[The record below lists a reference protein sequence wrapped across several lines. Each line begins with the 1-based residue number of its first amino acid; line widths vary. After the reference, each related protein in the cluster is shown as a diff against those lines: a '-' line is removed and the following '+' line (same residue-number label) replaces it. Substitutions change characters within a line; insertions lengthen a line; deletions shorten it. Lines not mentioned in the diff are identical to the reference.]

1 MASIVERPATKTGL
15 LWAACQVNERLNT
28 GQEDVGKDFAR
39 NREQS
44 NGAVAAAVHLW
55 SFSFVQCYQDAVFP
69 VRGYVSCSPDLDEDF
84 VQSLRDLLKLLLQL
98 CRIIR
103 PMQQYTLQCTYV

>member
-1 MASIVERPATKTGL
+1 MGDQTLDVVLTVSAVPVWRRLWNGQRQNWTV
-15 LWAACQVNERLNT
+15 WAACQVNERLNT
-28 GQEDVGKDFAR
+28 GQEDVCKDFAR

-44 NGAVAAAVHLW
+44 NGAVAAAVHFW

-84 VQSLRDLLKLLLQL
+84 VQSLRD
-98 CRIIR
+98 RIN
-103 PMQQYTLQCTYV
+103 CTFE

>member
-1 MASIVERPATKTGL
+1 M
-15 LWAACQVNERLNT
+15 
-28 GQEDVGKDFAR
+28 GKDFAR

-69 VRGYVSCSPDLDEDF
+69 VRGYVSCSPDLDEDL
-84 VQSLRDLLKLLLQL
+84 VQSLQD
-98 CRIIR
+98 RIN
-103 PMQQYTLQCTYV
+103 CTFE